1 MRALSAL
8 VVLAALA
15 ASAPHAQSLGDVD
28 GTFTLLRLDPSA
40 RVAALGGV
48 ADVLTANPD
57 DTGLADPA
65 VALYNPA
72 LLTPASH
79 RALGVSYLDHQ
90 LDIRA
95 GFATYAR
102 NVRGVGTVG
111 AAVRFLSYGDFE
123 RADEAGQGDGST
135 FGGSDTAVTLAVS
148 RPLATGFL
156 GGSTLRGGV
165 SLTAAFAGLDDAS
178 ARLFAADLGVA
189 AELPG
194 PAVVVGVAVRNLPL
208 AFDAL
213 GADEDAPAPDLRV
226 SVAKRLR
233 YIPLTVAVTGYDLQ
247 NLGATG
253 DGNALRHLNAGGELR
268 LGRAISARAGY
279 NFRRH
284 DDLSTGTRLDLA
296 GLTAGFGLSLR
307 RIAID
312 YAYHGWS
319 GFGGLHQFAVRTRL

>member
-1 MRALSAL
+1 MRALPAL

-15 ASAPHAQSLGDVD
+15 ASAPHAQTLGEAG
-28 GTFTLLRLDPSA
+28 GTFSLLRLDPSA

-48 ADVLTANPD
+48 ADVLTANAED
-57 DTGLADPA
+57 AGLADPA

-72 LLTPASH
+72 LLTPSAH
-79 RALGVSYLDHQ
+79 RALGVSYLDHE
-90 LDIRA
+90 LDVRA
-95 GFATYAR
+95 GFVTYAR
-102 NVRGVGTVG
+102 EVGHVGTVG
-111 AAVRFLSYGDFE
+111 ASIRYLSYGDFE

-135 FGGSDTAVTLAVS
+135 FGGGETAVTLAVS
-148 RPLATGFL
+148 RPLASGFL

-165 SLTAAFAGLDDAS
+165 ALTGAFAGLDDAS
-178 ARLFAADLGVA
+178 ARLFAADIGVA

-194 PAVVVGVAVRNLPL
+194 PAVVVGVTVRNLPL

-213 GADEDAPAPDLRV
+213 GADEDAPAADLRV

-247 NLGATG
+247 NIGSTG
-253 DGNALRHLNAGGELR
+253 DGGALRHLNAGGELR
-268 LGRAISARAGY
+268 LGRAIAARAGY

-284 DDLSTGTRLDLA
+284 DDLSSGERLDLA

-307 RIAID
+307 RIAVD